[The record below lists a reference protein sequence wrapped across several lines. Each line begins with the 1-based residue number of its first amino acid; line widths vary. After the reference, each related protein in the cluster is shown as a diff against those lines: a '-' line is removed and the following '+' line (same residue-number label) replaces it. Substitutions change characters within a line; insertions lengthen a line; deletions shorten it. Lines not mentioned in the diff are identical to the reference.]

1 MKLKQNTTKI
11 NRNLSFMKHQNN
23 REDHPYFQELRNPYP
38 MKQQI
43 NNKCVTS
50 STTNVDNWI
59 IEAKSAYN
67 DGYTQ
72 LYYKT
77 LLRDLKDRLNSLEF
91 LNEYNHGEKNDK

>member
-1 MKLKQNTTKI
+1 MKQQ
-11 NRNLSFMKHQNN
+11 SN

-38 MKQQI
+38 MKQQM

-50 STTNVDNWI
+50 STINVDHWI
-59 IEAKSAYN
+59 IEAKSAHN

-91 LNEYNHGEKNDK
+91 LNEHENGNKESN

>member
-1 MKLKQNTTKI
+1 
-11 NRNLSFMKHQNN
+11 
-23 REDHPYFQELRNPYP
+23 
-38 MKQQI
+38 MKQQV
-43 NNKCVTS
+43 NNKCITS

-91 LNEYNHGEKNDK
+91 

>member
-1 MKLKQNTTKI
+1 MKQQ
-11 NRNLSFMKHQNN
+11 SN

-91 LNEYNHGEKNDK
+91 LNEYNHREKNDK

>member
-1 MKLKQNTTKI
+1 MKQQ
-11 NRNLSFMKHQNN
+11 SN

-59 IEAKSAYN
+59 IEARSAHN

-77 LLRDLKDRLNSLEF
+77 LLRDLKDRLNSLQF

>member
-1 MKLKQNTTKI
+1 
-11 NRNLSFMKHQNN
+11 
-23 REDHPYFQELRNPYP
+23 
-38 MKQQI
+38 MKQQ
-43 NNKCVTS
+43 
-50 STTNVDNWI
+50 TTNVDDWI
-59 IEAKSAYN
+59 IQAKSSHN